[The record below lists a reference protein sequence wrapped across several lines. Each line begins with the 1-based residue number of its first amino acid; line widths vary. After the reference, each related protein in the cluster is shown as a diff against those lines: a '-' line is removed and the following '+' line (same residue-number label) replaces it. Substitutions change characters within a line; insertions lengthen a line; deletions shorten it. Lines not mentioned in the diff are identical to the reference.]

1 MKTATI
7 TEAKNGLSALI
18 DRVKAG
24 ESIVITDRGK
34 PVAVLEPIAE
44 EVDWDAKLASLERR
58 GLIVRPSRTS
68 DPEALRRLPR
78 PDVGDIDVVKMI
90 IEERESGW

>member
-24 ESIVITDRGK
+24 ESVVITDRGV
-34 PVAVLEPIAE
+34 PVAVLEPASGRVDLE
-44 EVDWDAKLASLERR
+44 ERLASLERR
-58 GLIVRPSRTS
+58 GLVRRGKGVVDPS
-68 DPEALRRLPR
+68 AILARRPV
-78 PDVGDIDVVKMI
+78 PMPGTDAVGLV
-90 IEERESGW
+90 REDRDARW

>member
-24 ESIVITDRGK
+24 ESIVITDRGR

-44 EVDWDAKLASLERR
+44 EIDWDAKLASLERR
-58 GLIVRPSRTS
+58 GLVRRPTKKL
-68 DPEALRRLPR
+68 DWEAFLKVPLPDAGGFDAVR
-78 PDVGDIDVVKMI
+78 AI

>member
-24 ESIVITDRGK
+24 ESIVITDRGR
-34 PVAVLEPIAE
+34 PVAVLEPITE
-44 EVDWDAKLASLERR
+44 QVDWEERIASLERR
-58 GLIVRPSRTS
+58 GLARRPARKP
-68 DPEALRRLPR
+68 DPEAFRRLPR
-78 PDVGDIDVVKMI
+78 PDFGDIDVVRMI
-90 IEERESGW
+90 IEERESSL

>member
-24 ESIVITDRGK
+24 ESVVITDRGR
-34 PVAVLEPIAE
+34 PVAVLEPVPE
-44 EVDWDAKLASLERR
+44 GVDWDARIASLERR
-58 GLIVRPSRTS
+58 GLARRGTGKL
-68 DPEALRRLPR
+68 DLEALKAGR
-78 PDVGDIDVVKMI
+78 PDVGDLDVVKMLL
-90 IEERESGW
+90 EERESGW